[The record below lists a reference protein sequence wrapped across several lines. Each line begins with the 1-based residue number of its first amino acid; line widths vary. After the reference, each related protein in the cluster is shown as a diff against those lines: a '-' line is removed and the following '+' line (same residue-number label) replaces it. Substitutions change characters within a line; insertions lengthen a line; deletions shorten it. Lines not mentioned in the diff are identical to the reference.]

1 MDNQQHIG
9 WIGLGKMGIPM
20 ATNLI
25 KAGFQVSVYN
35 RNKAKAST
43 LLDEGAQLANS
54 PAKLIQDTALV
65 VLMVSDDAAINEIFN
80 GENGLFTAS
89 IANKLIVNMST
100 VSPKIS
106 KEMAVI
112 CAQKGGWYI
121 DAPVSGSVKQATEGS
136 LVIMAGGNKDAF
148 EKAKPVLDRL
158 GKLSLW
164 LGENGAG
171 NSAKLAINSL
181 LALHAQG
188 LAEAV
193 LFAQSKGIK
202 TEDLLQLINNSAL
215 GNVFMKIKGE
225 AILQDNYSPAFALK
239 HIVKDLGLA
248 KDEGIQSPLVKT
260 AYETFSNASEEL
272 GEEDIISVI
281 KQIKQ
286 K

>member
-1 MDNQQHIG
+1 MNNQNHIG

-20 ATNLI
+20 ASSLI
-25 KAGFQVSVYN
+25 KAGYKVSVYN
-35 RNKAKAST
+35 RNQAKANT
-43 LLDEGAQLANS
+43 LLDEGALLANS
-54 PAKLIQDTALV
+54 PAELIQNTSIV

-80 GENGLFTAS
+80 SEKGLFTAS
-89 IANKLIVNMST
+89 ITDKIIINMST

-106 KEMAVI
+106 KEMAGV

-136 LVIMAGGNKDAF
+136 LVIMAGGNKEAF
-148 EKAKPVLDRL
+148 EKAKPVFNHL

-202 TEDLLQLINNSAL
+202 TEDLLELINNSAL

-248 KDEGIQSPLVKT
+248 KDEGIQSPLVNT
-260 AYETFSNASEEL
+260 AFETFSSAGEEL

-281 KQIKQ
+281 KQIK
-286 K
+286 